1 MQKLSPENKEI
12 ANTLLTLLYLVSF
25 VLSMLGDIIN
35 NGVLMGVFK
44 MLFVPTLS
52 LLVRINWNGP
62 YTKRYLVLQ
71 VALFAAWVGDFFIFF
86 ARFNLLYFTIGGL
99 LFFAQQLIYVYLNV
113 SAMDKNDTLTRI
125 SHWGLPFI
133 AYIAVINLSFSLSLE
148 LFDKVSSLVY
158 LLSVATC
165 YYTAFYIST
174 QNKIKFWACIIGFA
188 FFTASDIIITIERF
202 GGKLTRVQSSMILL
216 TYYIAQTLICYSL
229 NPDKESVKSE

>member
-158 LLSVATC
+158 L
-165 YYTAFYIST
+165 TAFYIST

-188 FFTASDIIITIERF
+188 FIERF